1 MEFEKSVEKS
11 WSNQQNIGLTA
22 YLKKMKGEAREK
34 DRIDYIDSF
43 VSAIGGLIAIIIISF
58 ISDGISSSWGEL
70 CHCFWCA

>member
-11 WSNQQNIGLTA
+11 WSNQQSIGLTA

-43 VSAIGGLIAIIIISF
+43 VSAIGGLIAIIII
-58 ISDGISSSWGEL
+58 L
-70 CHCFWCA
+70 